1 VVGDGP
7 GGADAYRILDDP
19 ADASGKHLLVGRSSN
34 EDYRQVTYNAREV
47 ELWCSRDSD
56 NFVDLAAVEPSPPP
70 TSKQDEDWEFSTDCS
85 DVAESGDYSAL
96 SRR

>member
-1 VVGDGP
+1 
-7 GGADAYRILDDP
+7 
-19 ADASGKHLLVGRSSN
+19 
-34 EDYRQVTYNAREV
+34 V

-70 TSKQDEDWEFSTDCS
+70 TSKQDEDWEFSTDYS